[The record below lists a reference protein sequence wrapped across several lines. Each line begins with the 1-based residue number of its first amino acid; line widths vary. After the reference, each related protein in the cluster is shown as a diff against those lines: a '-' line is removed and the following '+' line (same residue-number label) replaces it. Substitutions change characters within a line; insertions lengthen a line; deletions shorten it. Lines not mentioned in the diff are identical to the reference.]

1 MGTIYIDRRG
11 TRLQFDRGAV
21 VIREPDA
28 KPVGIP
34 LSHIERMVIVGN
46 AQLSSHLLTRLAQNG
61 SSVTL
66 MPARGAQRGTFL
78 QNHGHGD
85 VARRIGQFRLATD
98 EATQACW
105 AKRFVL
111 IRIAGQ
117 RRLLRSALRARADLR
132 HPLIVALR
140 DLEAARQAL
149 DTSHRAIQEIRGW
162 EGAATAAFFRGYRHL
177 FAASLGFTKRNRRP
191 PKDPV
196 NAALSLA
203 YTLIH
208 ADALRAIAKTGLEPM
223 IGVLHQPTFGRDSLA
238 CDLTEV
244 ARARAERLVWRLF
257 ADQTLEQRSFSKT
270 QNAVLLGKAGR
281 SSFFRAYENNAWLH
295 RRWLMRIAQGFAR
308 ECQSFPNGNGIA
320 IPLEEVDGGA

>member
-1 MGTIYIDRRG
+1 MGTVYIDRRG
-11 TRLQFDRGAV
+11 TRLEFDRGAV
-21 VIREPDA
+21 VVREPDA
-28 KPVGIP
+28 NPSSVP
-34 LSHIERMVIVGN
+34 LSHIERLVVVGN

-61 SSVTL
+61 STVTL
-66 MPARGAQRGTFL
+66 IPARGARRSAFL
-78 QNHGHGD
+78 QNHAHGD

-98 EATQACW
+98 EALQAHW
-105 AKRFVL
+105 AKRLVL
-111 IRIAGQ
+111 IRVAGQ
-117 RRLLRSALRARADLR
+117 RRLLRSALHSRADLR

-149 DTSHRAIQEIRGW
+149 YTSHRTIQEIRGC

-208 ADALRAIAKTGLEPM
+208 ADALRAITRTGLEPM

-257 ADQTLEQRSFSKT
+257 AEQILDQNSFTKA
-270 QNAVLLGKAGR
+270 QDAVLLGKAGR
-281 SSFFRAYENNAWLH
+281 SLFFRAYEGSASMH
-295 RRWLMRIAQGFAR
+295 RRWLMRIAQGFAG
-308 ECQSFPNGNGIA
+308 ECQTLSKGTA
-320 IPLEEVDGGA
+320 LPLEGS